1 MNTRYDIDGIS
12 SKRKSETFCSI
23 FWCVFGVLLLLASVI
38 AMILKGTNIIAFSIS
53 SVCAVISLAVL
64 FYEKRNAKFGSTKGY
79 SGIVEKIDL
88 KIGASNGI
96 MTVGYGGLVRKKH
109 SQYFRDINRVILY
122 IRSGD
127 DIIVKELSDVSK
139 NLEGYYKVGDE
150 VIHIGGTR
158 FPVKPE
164 ISGRWL
170 CPVCGEFNAEEECA
184 CHSCKNMILTKTY
197 NKR

>member
-1 MNTRYDIDGIS
+1 MNTRYDIDGIAA
-12 SKRKSETFCSI
+12 KRKSEIFCSI
-23 FWCVFGVLLLLASVI
+23 FWCVFGILLLIASIV
-38 AMILKGTNIIAFSIS
+38 AMLFKGSNTILFIISA
-53 SVCAVISLAVL
+53 VCAIISLCIL

-79 SGIVEKIDL
+79 SGTVEKIDL
-88 KIGASNGI
+88 KIGANNGI

-150 VIHIGGTR
+150 IIHIGGTR

-164 ISGRWL
+164 ITGRWL

-184 CHSCKNMILTKTY
+184 CRFCKNMILTKQI
-197 NKR
+197 